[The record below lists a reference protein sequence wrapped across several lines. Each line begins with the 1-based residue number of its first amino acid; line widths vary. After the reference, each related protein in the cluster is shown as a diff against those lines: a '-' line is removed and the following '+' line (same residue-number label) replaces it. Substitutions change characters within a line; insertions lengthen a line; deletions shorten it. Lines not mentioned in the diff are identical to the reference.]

1 MEEKNLEQKGLN
13 SDSSTDNASIQ
24 GEGTE
29 PEEVLPETD
38 LARECEELQQT
49 NRELNDRYLRLA
61 ADFENYKKRVARDQE
76 MRACAAVEAFA
87 VDILDVADNLERAA
101 AAEEGNLREG
111 LEQIRKLLTGIFE
124 RHEITPVKS
133 LHERFDPELQEAI
146 AYIPSE
152 YDEGCV
158 VDELIRGYRMKDKVI
173 RCAKVAVSRG
183 KE

>member
-1 MEEKNLEQKGLN
+1 MEENQPEQEGLN
-13 SDSSTDNASIQ
+13 SDSSAENTSIRDEVPEPEQ
-24 GEGTE
+24 ESRETE
-29 PEEVLPETD
+29 P
-38 LARECEELQQT
+38 ARECEELQQM

-76 MRACAAVEAFA
+76 MRVNNAVEALA
-87 VDILDVADNLERAA
+87 VDILEVADNLERAGA
-101 AAEEGNLREG
+101 ADEGNLREG
-111 LEQIRKLLTGIFE
+111 LEQIRKLLMGIFE

-133 LHERFDPELQEAI
+133 LHERFNPELQEAI
-146 AYIPSE
+146 AYVPSE

-158 VDELIRGYRMKDKVI
+158 IDELIRGYRMKDKVI